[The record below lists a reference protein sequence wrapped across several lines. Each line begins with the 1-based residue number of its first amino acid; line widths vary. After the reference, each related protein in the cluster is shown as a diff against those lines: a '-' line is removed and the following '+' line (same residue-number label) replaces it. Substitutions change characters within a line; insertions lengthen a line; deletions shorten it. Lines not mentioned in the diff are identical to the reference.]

1 MKARTTLFSCVV
13 WLTAAVA
20 SAQTTDDV
28 RIEVSAFT
36 VTAGGPEKRT
46 GARLSSWRT
55 TIGGTTSGVF
65 SVFGC
70 GEVGSHTVPPPR
82 NVFANGAIAGWR
94 VDITPTKIVDHVV
107 TFRLRWD
114 RALDTTTGQSPQ
126 REDIELTLKPGES
139 RPIDVI
145 PIPAAA
151 RTRDGQPCGA
161 KAATLRVS
169 VDFPE
174 WDNRLFGVD
183 VWLVEKE
190 ANGSEQSH
198 LQSVRGVPH
207 VRIPFYFDRLGDVDL
222 FGHLVAEPARG
233 AVDIAVEVVR
243 AQANEPTSDGYQAA
257 QYDRSTLELKPD
269 EVVEMP
275 LPRLE
280 ERFGP
285 YSNRT
290 FVLRIRAR
298 QIR

>member
-1 MKARTTLFSCVV
+1 MKATTTLLSGVV
-13 WLTAAVA
+13 CLTAAVA

-28 RIEVSAFT
+28 RIDVSAFT
-36 VTAGGPEKRT
+36 VTASGPEKRT
-46 GARLSSWRT
+46 GASLSSWRT
-55 TIGGTTSGVF
+55 TIGTTKSAVF

-70 GEVGSHTVPPPR
+70 GEVAAHTAPPPR
-82 NVFANGAIAGWR
+82 NVFATGAVAGWR
-94 VDITPTKIVDHVV
+94 VDITPTRIVDHVV

-114 RALDTTTGQSPQ
+114 RALDTTTGQAPQ
-126 REDIELTLKPGES
+126 REELTLTLKPGES
-139 RPIDVI
+139 RPVDVV

-151 RTRDGQPCGA
+151 KTRDGRPCGA

-183 VWLVEKE
+183 VWLVEKV
-190 ANGSEQSH
+190 AKGSEQSQ
-198 LQSVRGVPH
+198 LQTVRGVPH
-207 VRIPFYFDRLGDVDL
+207 VQIPFYFDRIGDVDL

-233 AVDIAVEVVR
+233 AVEIAVEVVR

-298 QIR
+298 QLR